1 MRASVE
7 WRSRETRET
16 RVSPLQSRAWS
27 FVCLRRFAQRTNK
40 KERLLVVY
48 LLIRHE
54 AFHAKCLQS
63 YRMLHPK
70 IWVKLP
76 RKNAK
81 RPRLSLKNSLLKPL
95 LFLLF
100 ELPSLLTLS
109 QVQNEQSPPLH
120 SKDESAHRLL
130 RVSPEWRLPTLLL
143 LDRSDL

>member
-27 FVCLRRFAQRTNK
+27 FACLRRFAQRTNK
-40 KERLLVVY
+40 KERLLVVC

-100 ELPSLLTLS
+100 D
-109 QVQNEQSPPLH
+109 H
-120 SKDESAHRLL
+120 SRFPRYL
-130 RVSPEWRLPTLLL
+130 R
-143 LDRSDL
+143 